1 MTYLL
6 TPEEIHNARYDQIA
20 ACMNAK
26 EIAEDWCRRQ
36 AKKIVTIMGPAIG
49 LLIDDNT
56 PCKDGSVPVFQRH
69 LVLLAHYWA
78 ELENEV
84 GVFRS
89 PQVDA
94 AGKECPGLSPGGTC
108 DATEAP
114 CVPGSRKGCYAGT
127 NPTALVIPEALP
139 GKTIAETAEVARE
152 IIETGRRNEWREV
165 FGQAI
170 ETGFPRSPETHTC
183 YYCDHEGTDVNRLA
197 AYGPSM
203 NEAQYG
209 YCCDDGQ
216 SCDARTR
223 G

>member
-49 LLIDDNT
+49 LLIDDNP

-78 ELENEV
+78 ELENAV

-89 PQVDA
+89 SQVNA
-94 AGKECPGLSPGGTC
+94 AGKGCPGKAPDGTC

-114 CVPGSRKGCYAGT
+114 CGPGSRTGCFAG
-127 NPTALVIPEALP
+127 A
-139 GKTIAETAEVARE
+139 
-152 IIETGRRNEWREV
+152 
-165 FGQAI
+165 
-170 ETGFPRSPETHTC
+170 THKC
-183 YYCDHEGTDVNRLA
+183 YYCDHEGTDVNRIA
-197 AYGPSM
+197 EFKGDHIDEDSTDH
-203 NEAQYG
+203 
-209 YCCDDGQ
+209 CCDDARAC
-216 SCDARTR
+216 SARTR